1 MTRRVSCMERHTA
14 KYSEIQ
20 PNSIQPAI
28 QPCRACRGSGAWPG
42 CAQAAVHAAMGA
54 GYRPTPSVTPSSPT
68 GTLSACVSVRHLV
81 LYSRNTIQLTIQ
93 LYCSIHVSRIVTPS
107 PRRHTA
113 IQRHTA
119 LYEHTAIQH
128 HTAYTPYNTPQLPGV
143 LPPPASPVFP
153 PALATPTGSAAS
165 GGEIGH
171 SPPPIA
177 LCCAAPLRPSR
188 AARRRDG
195 CRDGNCV
202 IVCVCVLCVGQ
213 RGQCGRRGHAGRPLN
228 QSSAGN
234 VVVQSPPS
242 AGSRRC
248 CIPRARACRA
258 PLEASRRARRA
269 APNSLAGT
277 LAINH
282 IDPIDTRRASA

>member
-1 MTRRVSCMERHTA
+1 MERHTA

-28 QPCRACRGSGAWPG
+28 QPCRVCRGSGAWPG

-93 LYCSIHVSRIVTPS
+93 LYCSIQRTRLVTPP

-128 HTAYTPYNTPQLPGV
+128 HTAYSPYNTPQSCSHLAEIDNEHVRPREGDFS
-143 LPPPASPVFP
+143 LRRPPRAS
-153 PALATPTGSAAS
+153 
-165 GGEIGH
+165 
-171 SPPPIA
+171 
-177 LCCAAPLRPSR
+177 CQSR
-188 AARRRDG
+188 A
-195 CRDGNCV
+195 
-202 IVCVCVLCVGQ
+202 
-213 RGQCGRRGHAGRPLN
+213 RGKR
-228 QSSAGN
+228 
-234 VVVQSPPS
+234 
-242 AGSRRC
+242 
-248 CIPRARACRA
+248 
-258 PLEASRRARRA
+258 
-269 APNSLAGT
+269 
-277 LAINH
+277 
-282 IDPIDTRRASA
+282 

>member
-1 MTRRVSCMERHTA
+1 MTRRVTCMKRHTA

-28 QPCRACRGSGAWPG
+28 QPCRVCRGSGAWPG

-93 LYCSIHVSRIVTPS
+93 LYCSIHVTRIVTPS

-128 HTAYTPYNTPQLPGV
+128 HTAYSPYNTPQV
-143 LPPPASPVFP
+143 SFAFCIFWRSTPALHDFP
-153 PALATPTGSAAS
+153 PAKTHANPSLS
-165 GGEIGH
+165 E
-171 SPPPIA
+171 
-177 LCCAAPLRPSR
+177 APSISER
-188 AARRRDG
+188 G
-195 CRDGNCV
+195 C
-202 IVCVCVLCVGQ
+202 
-213 RGQCGRRGHAGRPLN
+213 
-228 QSSAGN
+228 
-234 VVVQSPPS
+234 
-242 AGSRRC
+242 
-248 CIPRARACRA
+248 
-258 PLEASRRARRA
+258 
-269 APNSLAGT
+269 
-277 LAINH
+277 
-282 IDPIDTRRASA
+282 

>member
-1 MTRRVSCMERHTA
+1 MAVWRRGEGVTRRVSCMERHTA

-128 HTAYTPYNTPQLPGV
+128 HTAYTPYNTPQNRAKLTCQGRGAELV
-143 LPPPASPVFP
+143 FGLEILILAELSPVFFLCRSKSFLE
-153 PALATPTGSAAS
+153 ALK
-165 GGEIGH
+165 
-171 SPPPIA
+171 
-177 LCCAAPLRPSR
+177 
-188 AARRRDG
+188 
-195 CRDGNCV
+195 
-202 IVCVCVLCVGQ
+202 
-213 RGQCGRRGHAGRPLN
+213 GRNRTGRPW
-228 QSSAGN
+228 
-234 VVVQSPPS
+234 V
-242 AGSRRC
+242 
-248 CIPRARACRA
+248 
-258 PLEASRRARRA
+258 
-269 APNSLAGT
+269 
-277 LAINH
+277 
-282 IDPIDTRRASA
+282 

>member
-1 MTRRVSCMERHTA
+1 MTMRDTCMERHTA

-28 QPCRACRGSGAWPG
+28 QPCRVCRGSGAWPG

-93 LYCSIHVSRIVTPS
+93 LYCSIHVTRIVTPS

-128 HTAYTPYNTPQLPGV
+128 HTAYTPYNTPQLGSARLHSAPSAPLGP
-143 LPPPASPVFP
+143 LGFRSCAGSPVLFP
-153 PALATPTGSAAS
+153 QLT
-165 GGEIGH
+165 
-171 SPPPIA
+171 
-177 LCCAAPLRPSR
+177 
-188 AARRRDG
+188 
-195 CRDGNCV
+195 
-202 IVCVCVLCVGQ
+202 
-213 RGQCGRRGHAGRPLN
+213 
-228 QSSAGN
+228 
-234 VVVQSPPS
+234 VVV
-242 AGSRRC
+242 
-248 CIPRARACRA
+248 
-258 PLEASRRARRA
+258 
-269 APNSLAGT
+269 PNTPCVA
-277 LAINH
+277 
-282 IDPIDTRRASA
+282 

>member
-1 MTRRVSCMERHTA
+1 MLYGLYAVWCCIAVCSYSAVWRCMAVWRRGEGVTMRDTCMERHTA

-93 LYCSIHVSRIVTPS
+93 LYCSIQRTRLVTPP

-128 HTAYTPYNTPQLPGV
+128 HTAYTPYNTPQKFTSLGY
-143 LPPPASPVFP
+143 
-153 PALATPTGSAAS
+153 
-165 GGEIGH
+165 
-171 SPPPIA
+171 
-177 LCCAAPLRPSR
+177 
-188 AARRRDG
+188 
-195 CRDGNCV
+195 
-202 IVCVCVLCVGQ
+202 
-213 RGQCGRRGHAGRPLN
+213 GR
-228 QSSAGN
+228 
-234 VVVQSPPS
+234 
-242 AGSRRC
+242 
-248 CIPRARACRA
+248 
-258 PLEASRRARRA
+258 
-269 APNSLAGT
+269 
-277 LAINH
+277 
-282 IDPIDTRRASA
+282 

>member
-1 MTRRVSCMERHTA
+1 MAVWRRGEGVTMRDTCMERHTA

-93 LYCSIHVSRIVTPS
+93 LYCSIHVTRIVTPS

-128 HTAYTPYNTPQLPGV
+128 HTAYSPYNTPQTN
-143 LPPPASPVFP
+143 PPTFSASSRLGAG
-153 PALATPTGSAAS
+153 AL
-165 GGEIGH
+165 IRY
-171 SPPPIA
+171 
-177 LCCAAPLRPSR
+177 APLPRLGLRELCSPLSTMLR
-188 AARRRDG
+188 STHYSG
-195 CRDGNCV
+195 LSQGNAV
-202 IVCVCVLCVGQ
+202 
-213 RGQCGRRGHAGRPLN
+213 
-228 QSSAGN
+228 
-234 VVVQSPPS
+234 SPNNIS
-242 AGSRRC
+242 
-248 CIPRARACRA
+248 
-258 PLEASRRARRA
+258 
-269 APNSLAGT
+269 GT
-277 LAINH
+277 
-282 IDPIDTRRASA
+282 

>member
-1 MTRRVSCMERHTA
+1 MGCMVYGAVWLYAHTALYGAVWCCMAVWRQEGGVTMRDTCMARNTA

-93 LYCSIHVSRIVTPS
+93 LYCSIHAPRIVTPS

-119 LYEHTAIQH
+119 
-128 HTAYTPYNTPQLPGV
+128 PY
-143 LPPPASPVFP
+143 
-153 PALATPTGSAAS
+153 SA
-165 GGEIGH
+165 
-171 SPPPIA
+171 
-177 LCCAAPLRPSR
+177 
-188 AARRRDG
+188 
-195 CRDGNCV
+195 V
-202 IVCVCVLCVGQ
+202 
-213 RGQCGRRGHAGRPLN
+213 
-228 QSSAGN
+228 
-234 VVVQSPPS
+234 
-242 AGSRRC
+242 
-248 CIPRARACRA
+248 
-258 PLEASRRARRA
+258 
-269 APNSLAGT
+269 
-277 LAINH
+277 
-282 IDPIDTRRASA
+282 

>member
-1 MTRRVSCMERHTA
+1 MYAVWCCIAVCSYSAVWRCMAVWRRGEGVTRRVTCMERHTA

-93 LYCSIHVSRIVTPS
+93 LYCSIQRTRLVTPP

-128 HTAYTPYNTPQLPGV
+128 HTAYSPYNSPQKGGSSFLIRV
-143 LPPPASPVFP
+143 CKLR
-153 PALATPTGSAAS
+153 TG
-165 GGEIGH
+165 
-171 SPPPIA
+171 
-177 LCCAAPLRPSR
+177 R
-188 AARRRDG
+188 
-195 CRDGNCV
+195 
-202 IVCVCVLCVGQ
+202 
-213 RGQCGRRGHAGRPLN
+213 
-228 QSSAGN
+228 
-234 VVVQSPPS
+234 
-242 AGSRRC
+242 GSRR
-248 CIPRARACRA
+248 AMWT
-258 PLEASRRARRA
+258 SR
-269 APNSLAGT
+269 S
-277 LAINH
+277 
-282 IDPIDTRRASA
+282 

>member
-1 MTRRVSCMERHTA
+1 MAVWRRGEGVTRRVTCMERYTA

-93 LYCSIHVSRIVTPS
+93 LYCSIHETRLVTPS

-128 HTAYTPYNTPQLPGV
+128 HTAYSPYNTPQDRAPEE
-143 LPPPASPVFP
+143 S
-153 PALATPTGSAAS
+153 GSTTQEQS
-165 GGEIGH
+165 W
-171 SPPPIA
+171 S
-177 LCCAAPLRPSR
+177 
-188 AARRRDG
+188 RRR
-195 CRDGNCV
+195 
-202 IVCVCVLCVGQ
+202 
-213 RGQCGRRGHAGRPLN
+213 AT
-228 QSSAGN
+228 
-234 VVVQSPPS
+234 VV
-242 AGSRRC
+242 
-248 CIPRARACRA
+248 
-258 PLEASRRARRA
+258 
-269 APNSLAGT
+269 
-277 LAINH
+277 
-282 IDPIDTRRASA
+282 

>member
-1 MTRRVSCMERHTA
+1 MGCMYTVNCSVWCCMAVCSYSAVWRCMAVWRRGEGVTRRVTCMERHTA

-93 LYCSIHVSRIVTPS
+93 LYCSIHAPRIVTPS

-119 LYEHTAIQH
+119 LYEPYSYTAPYSIQP
-128 HTAYTPYNTPQLPGV
+128 TYNTPQ
-143 LPPPASPVFP
+143 
-153 PALATPTGSAAS
+153 
-165 GGEIGH
+165 
-171 SPPPIA
+171 
-177 LCCAAPLRPSR
+177 
-188 AARRRDG
+188 
-195 CRDGNCV
+195 
-202 IVCVCVLCVGQ
+202 
-213 RGQCGRRGHAGRPLN
+213 
-228 QSSAGN
+228 
-234 VVVQSPPS
+234 
-242 AGSRRC
+242 
-248 CIPRARACRA
+248 
-258 PLEASRRARRA
+258 
-269 APNSLAGT
+269 
-277 LAINH
+277 
-282 IDPIDTRRASA
+282 

>member
-1 MTRRVSCMERHTA
+1 MAVWRRGEGVTMRDTCMERHTA

-128 HTAYTPYNTPQLPGV
+128 HTAYSPYNTPQGSTTTARMRTSSVAP
-143 LPPPASPVFP
+143 SPSWHLVP
-153 PALATPTGSAAS
+153 
-165 GGEIGH
+165 
-171 SPPPIA
+171 
-177 LCCAAPLRPSR
+177 
-188 AARRRDG
+188 
-195 CRDGNCV
+195 
-202 IVCVCVLCVGQ
+202 
-213 RGQCGRRGHAGRPLN
+213 
-228 QSSAGN
+228 
-234 VVVQSPPS
+234 
-242 AGSRRC
+242 
-248 CIPRARACRA
+248 
-258 PLEASRRARRA
+258 
-269 APNSLAGT
+269 
-277 LAINH
+277 
-282 IDPIDTRRASA
+282 